1 MFSLLVYKRRQLTKL
16 SNFYPFVLNL
26 SVRDKIITIRT
37 IELIKLCEF
46 NTNNKFKL
54 LYWASRDGFRG
65 SDFHSKCD
73 DRPNTLTLFKASG
86 SSFIFGGYTLASW
99 ESCDTGKFKSDPN
112 AFLFSLTNKD
122 NQPCK
127 MNIDH
132 QNKHQ
137 HAIYCRSY
145 RGPSFGDSIF
155 GGGRDIHIV
164 DRANTVKESFSNLGY
179 T

>member
-1 MFSLLVYKRRQLTKL
+1 MYRA
-16 SNFYPFVLNL
+16 
-26 SVRDKIITIRT
+26 
-37 IELIKLCEF
+37 
-46 NTNNKFKL
+46 TNSIHIN
-54 LYWASRDGFRG
+54 GFRG
-65 SDFHSKCD
+65 SYFHSKCD

-86 SSFIFGGYTLASW
+86 SSFIFVGFTLASW

-127 MNIDH
+127 MKID

-155 GGGRDIHIV
+155 GAGRDIHIV
-164 DRANTVKESFSNLGY
+164 DRANAVKESYSNLGY
-179 T
+179 TYKHPQYAYGTKEAQTFLAGSQNFDLAEIEVYQKQSN